1 MAGQQHDVTP
11 ETWDSLIPHILQN
24 MSPAGREYLHRAT
37 QPAHLTSQFFSIDA
51 GELEGWTLQFLA
63 SLADDPSWENT
74 VSLVNEHHQ
83 TLAHLAVLFQYTAL
97 LKKVAQW
104 GIDVDV
110 QDVNGFTALHCAYL
124 CGDLDS
130 VGILKGYG
138 ADEDIQDNLG
148 RRPLDMYTLS
158 TSDPG
163 RGSPSSDRTSSSA
176 QRPTAGEEDYETVS
190 MASSQPSSFSSHEAT
205 MDLPAGR
212 HQPLRMHEPTTNSS
226 VIPASVSMPSLAS
239 GNVTDDGKRIKG
251 HSRLN
256 LSDSSI
262 SLVHTPSSS
271 HVLNVPV
278 ATFRFARSQEQEL
291 KEPKKTSNEP
301 TLQCNQDM
309 QSPSSLQGT
318 IFKPRGNSP
327 SEGGDQANPGEY
339 QWCKNDCINP
349 IYRIKLVSAY
359 LFTRYFLL
367 YLDPKAPGGPSLSL
381 SPPAKHTS
389 GIHEQISHP
398 RSIMSFPQLA
408 LPALGA
414 EIQGAFPVPAGTE
427 HRTLASVIERYSN
440 KEEMDVD
447 SPEPGGGGQP
457 QAYLFNRPASYP
469 SQVP

>member
-1 MAGQQHDVTP
+1 
-11 ETWDSLIPHILQN
+11 

-37 QPAHLTSQFFSIDA
+37 QPAHLTSQVFSIDV
-51 GELEGWTLQFLA
+51 GELERWTLHFLA
-63 SLADDPSWENT
+63 SLAGEPSWENT
-74 VSLVNEHHQ
+74 VSLVNEHNQ

-97 LKKVAQW
+97 LKRVAQW

-163 RGSPSSDRTSSSA
+163 RDSPSSDRTSSSA
-176 QRPTAGEEDYETVS
+176 QKPAASEEDCETVS

-205 MDLPAGR
+205 MDLPASR
-212 HQPLRMHEPTTNSS
+212 HQLLRMHESTTNSS
-226 VIPASVSMPSLAS
+226 VIPASVSMPSLAG
-239 GNVTDDGKRIKG
+239 GNITDDGKRIKR

-262 SLVHTPSSS
+262 SLAHTPSSS

-278 ATFRFARSQEQEL
+278 ATFRYARSQEQEL
-291 KEPKKTSNEP
+291 KELKKSSNEP
-301 TLQCNQDM
+301 KWQCNQDI

-318 IFKPRGNSP
+318 ISKPRGNPP
-327 SEGGDQANPGEY
+327 SEGGYQDNPGEY
-339 QWCKNDCINP
+339 EWCRNDCIDS
-349 IYRIKLVSAY
+349 ICRIKSVSAY
-359 LFTRYFLL
+359 LFTRYFPL
-367 YLDPKAPGGPSLSL
+367 YLDPKAPGAPSLSL
-381 SPPAKHTS
+381 SPLAKHTS
-389 GIHEQISHP
+389 GIREQTSYP

-408 LPALGA
+408 LPALGD
-414 EIQGAFPVPAGTE
+414 ENQGAFPVLAGTE
-427 HRTLASVIERYSN
+427 QRTLTSVVERYSN
-440 KEEMDVD
+440 KEEEMDVD
-447 SPEPGGGGQP
+447 SPEPGGGGQL
-457 QAYLFNRPASYP
+457 QAYFNNRPASYP